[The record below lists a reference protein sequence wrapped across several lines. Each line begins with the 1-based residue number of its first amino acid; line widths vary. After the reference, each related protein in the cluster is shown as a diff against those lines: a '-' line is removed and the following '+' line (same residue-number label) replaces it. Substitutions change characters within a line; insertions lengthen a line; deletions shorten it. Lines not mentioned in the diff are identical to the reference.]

1 MKCWDRL
8 HKEVVD
14 ALPLE
19 MFKVGIR
26 CGFEQLG
33 LVETVPAYGRMVEL
47 EDI

>member
-14 ALPLE
+14 ALTLE
-19 MFKVGIR
+19 MFKARIR
-26 CGFEQLG
+26 CSFEHPG